1 MKILVT
7 GAAGFIGSEFVLQ
20 VANSTNH
27 EIVVIDAFT
36 YAGKKQNLS
45 SLKKLITI
53 LKGDICDQ
61 NFITQVFKK
70 HKFGLVV
77 HFAAETHVDNS
88 IKSPSQFIKTNV
100 LGTFNLVN
108 ATNKYPISK
117 FVYVST
123 DEVYGSIEEGFASE
137 DSSLNPSS
145 PYSAS
150 KAGGEFLVKSYGHT
164 FKLNYNIVR
173 CSNNYGPRQN
183 VEKLIPMTIKKLS
196 MNRPVPIYGT
206 GNNVREWLH
215 VTDCASA
222 ISTIAFGTSEVKI
235 FNIGS
240 NDYHTNLSVV
250 HQIAHHM
257 NFKSD
262 YIEYVEDRKGHDFR
276 YALDSSL
283 LQKTYKWSPAIN
295 MEEGLKKTIE
305 WYLRHPKYL
314 TGKIK

>member
-20 VANSTNH
+20 LTNSTNH
-27 EIVVIDAFT
+27 DIIVIDAFT
-36 YAGKKQNLS
+36 YAGKKQNLQS
-45 SLKKLITI
+45 IRKSITI

-61 NFITQVFKK
+61 NFISQVFKK
-70 HKFGLVV
+70 YKFDLVV

-88 IKSPSQFIKTNV
+88 INSPSQFIKTNV

-108 ATNKYPISK
+108 ATNKYAISK

-150 KAGGEFLVKSYGHT
+150 KAGGEFLIKSYGHT

-183 VEKLIPMTIKKLS
+183 AEKLIPMTIYKLS
-196 MNRPVPIYGT
+196 KNKPVPIYGR
-206 GNNVREWLH
+206 GDNVREWLH

-222 ISTIAFGTSEVKI
+222 ISTIAFGSSEVKI

-240 NDYHTNLSVV
+240 DDYHTNLSIV
-250 HQIAHHM
+250 HQIAQHM
-257 NFKSD
+257 NCKYD
-262 YIEYVEDRKGHDFR
+262 YIKYVEDRKGHDFR
-276 YALDSSL
+276 YAIDSSL
-283 LQKTYKWSPAIN
+283 VQKTYQWTPSIN
-295 MEEGLKKTIE
+295 IEDGLKTTVD
-305 WYLRHPKYL
+305 WYLSHPKYL
-314 TGKIK
+314 TGEIK

>member
-1 MKILVT
+1 LKILVT

-20 VANSTNH
+20 LTNSTNH
-27 EIVVIDAFT
+27 EIIVIDAFT
-36 YAGKKQNLS
+36 YAGKRQNLES
-45 SLKKLITI
+45 IRKSITI

-61 NFITQVFKK
+61 NFISRVFKK
-70 HKFGLVV
+70 YKFDLVV

-88 IKSPSQFIKTNV
+88 INSPSQFIKTNV

-108 ATNKYPISK
+108 ATNKFAISK

-123 DEVYGSIEEGFASE
+123 DEVYGSIETGFARE

-150 KAGGEFLVKSYGHT
+150 KAGGEFLIKSYGHT

-183 VEKLIPMTIKKLS
+183 AEKLIPMTIYKLLI
-196 MNRPVPIYGT
+196 NKPVPIYGR
-206 GNNVREWLH
+206 GDNVREWLH

-222 ISTIAFGTSEVKI
+222 ISTIAFGSSEVKI

-240 NDYHTNLSVV
+240 GDYHTNLSIV
-250 HQIAHHM
+250 HQIAQHM
-257 NFKSD
+257 NCKYD

-276 YALDSSL
+276 YAINSSL
-283 LQKTYKWSPAIN
+283 VQKTYQWTPSIN
-295 MEEGLKKTIE
+295 IEDGLKTTVD
-305 WYLRHPKYL
+305 WYLSHPKYL
-314 TGKIK
+314 TGEIK

>member
-1 MKILVT
+1 LKILVT

-20 VANSTNH
+20 LANSTNH

-45 SLKKLITI
+45 SLRKLITI

-61 NFITQVFKK
+61 NFVTQVFKK
-70 HKFGLVV
+70 YKFDLVV

-88 IKSPSQFIKTNV
+88 INSPNQFIKTNV

-123 DEVYGSIEEGFASE
+123 DEVYGSIKEGFASE

-150 KAGGEFLVKSYGHT
+150 KAGGEFLITSYGHT

-183 VEKLIPMTIKKLS
+183 AEKLIPMTIKRLSANKL
-196 MNRPVPIYGT
+196 VPIYGT
-206 GNNVREWLH
+206 GNNIREWLH
-215 VTDCASA
+215 VSDCASA
-222 ISTIAFGTSEVKI
+222 ISTIAFGASEVKI

-240 NDYHTNLSVV
+240 GDYHTNLSVV
-250 HQIAHHM
+250 HQIAQHM
-257 NFKSD
+257 NCKND

-276 YALDSSL
+276 YAINSSL
-283 LQKTYKWSPAIN
+283 LQKIYKWSPSIN
-295 MEEGLKKTIE
+295 IRDGLKKTID
-305 WYLRHPKYL
+305 WYLSHPQYL
-314 TGKIK
+314 TEKIK

>member
-1 MKILVT
+1 MKVLVT

-20 VANSTNH
+20 LTNSTNH
-27 EIVVIDAFT
+27 EIIVVDAFT
-36 YAGKKQNLS
+36 YAGKKQNLE
-45 SLKKLITI
+45 SLRKSITI

-61 NFITQVFKK
+61 NFILQVFKK
-70 HKFGLVV
+70 YKFDLVV

-88 IKSPSQFIKTNV
+88 INSPSQFIKTNV
-100 LGTFNLVN
+100 LGTFNLIN

-164 FKLNYNIVR
+164 FKLKYNIVR

-183 VEKLIPMTIKKLS
+183 AEKLIPMTIKKLS
-196 MNRPVPIYGT
+196 TKKPVPIYGT

-222 ISTIAFGTSEVKI
+222 IRTIAFGASEVKI

-240 NDYHTNLSVV
+240 NDYHSNLSIV
-250 HQIAHHM
+250 HQIAQHM
-257 NFKSD
+257 NIKND

-276 YALDSSL
+276 YAINSSL
-283 LQKTYKWSPAIN
+283 LQKTYKWTPSIN
-295 MEEGLKKTIE
+295 IEYGLKKTID
-305 WYLRHPKYL
+305 WYLSNPKYL
-314 TGKIK
+314 TEKIK

>member
-20 VANSTNH
+20 LTNTTNH

-36 YAGKKQNLS
+36 YAGNKQNLS
-45 SLKKLITI
+45 KLGKIVKI

-61 NFITQVFKK
+61 NFVKQVFKR
-70 HKFGLVV
+70 HKFDLVV
-77 HFAAETHVDNS
+77 HFAAETHVDTS
-88 IKSPSQFIKTNV
+88 INSPSQFIKTNV

-108 ATNKYPISK
+108 ITNKYPISK

-123 DEVYGSIEEGFASE
+123 DEVYGSIKKGFATENSL
-137 DSSLNPSS
+137 LNPSS

-183 VEKLIPMTIKKLS
+183 AEKLIPMTIKKLKMS
-196 MNRPVPIYGT
+196 KPVPIYGS
-206 GNNVREWLH
+206 GKNIREWIH
-215 VTDCASA
+215 VTDCVSA
-222 ISTIAFGTSEVKI
+222 IISIALGASKFEI

-250 HQIAHHM
+250 HKIAKYM
-257 NFKSD
+257 NCEYD
-262 YIEYVEDRKGHDFR
+262 YIEHVQDRKGHDYR
-276 YALDSSL
+276 YAINSSL
-283 LQKTYKWSPAIN
+283 LRKTYKWRPLIS
-295 MEEGLKKTIE
+295 MEDGLKKTID
-305 WYLRHPKYL
+305 WYLSNPNYL
-314 TGKIK
+314 TKK

>member
-1 MKILVT
+1 MKVLVT

-20 VANSTNH
+20 LTNSTNH
-27 EIVVIDAFT
+27 EIIVVDAFT
-36 YAGKKQNLS
+36 YAGKKQNLE
-45 SLKKLITI
+45 SLRKSITI

-61 NFITQVFKK
+61 KFVLQVFKK
-70 HKFGLVV
+70 YKFDLVV

-88 IKSPSQFIKTNV
+88 INSPSQFIKTNV
-100 LGTFNLVN
+100 LGTFNLIN

-150 KAGGEFLVKSYGHT
+150 KAGGEFLIKSYGHT
-164 FKLNYNIVR
+164 FKLKYNIVR

-183 VEKLIPMTIKKLS
+183 AEKLIPMTIKKLS
-196 MNRPVPIYGT
+196 TKKPVPIYGT

-222 ISTIAFGTSEVKI
+222 ISTIAFGDSEVKI

-240 NDYHTNLSVV
+240 NDYHTNLSIV
-250 HQIAHHM
+250 HQIAQHM
-257 NFKSD
+257 NIKND

-276 YALDSSL
+276 YAINSSL
-283 LQKTYKWSPAIN
+283 LQKTYKWTPSIKI
-295 MEEGLKKTIE
+295 EYGLKKTID
-305 WYLRHPKYL
+305 WYLSHPKYL
-314 TGKIK
+314 TEKIK